1 MNVAL
6 SPRLSRVFALTILV
20 ALLSFIYIGLVQ
32 PLWDHY
38 SEARNSRAELQ
49 SALARASQTG
59 RALGELQA
67 ELRRLKERGVSGAGT
82 IQSPN
87 EPLAAAEL
95 QNRVKSSVEGARG
108 ELRSTQIL
116 PSHEEGVFQRIS
128 IRGQIAVNLAALQ
141 RIFYEFESASPL
153 LFLDNVDIR
162 VRPERRPNEI
172 TIDNPVLDV
181 RFDLYGY
188 IRRAT

>member
-6 SPRLSRVFALTILV
+6 SPRLSRAFALIILV
-20 ALLSFIYIGLVQ
+20 ALLSFIYIGLIQ
-32 PLWDHY
+32 PLLDHY
-38 SEARNSRAELQ
+38 ADARNSRVELQ
-49 SALARASQTG
+49 SVLARVTQTG
-59 RALGELQA
+59 RTLSELQA
-67 ELRRLKERGVSGAGT
+67 ELQRLKERGVSGAGAL
-82 IQSPN
+82 QSSN
-87 EPLAAAEL
+87 ESLAAAEL

-128 IRGQIAVNLAALQ
+128 IRGQISVNLEALQ

-153 LFLDNVDIR
+153 LFLDNVDVR
-162 VRPERRPNEI
+162 VRPERRPNEA
-172 TIDNPVLDV
+172 TTDNPVLDV

>member
-6 SPRLSRVFALTILV
+6 SPKLSRGLALTILV
-20 ALLSFIYIGLVQ
+20 ALLSFVYSGLVQ

-38 SEARNSRAELQ
+38 AAARSSRAQLESGL
-49 SALARASQTG
+49 LRAKQTG
-59 RALGELQA
+59 RTLSELQA
-67 ELRRLKERGVSGAGT
+67 ELARLKGHGMSGAGT

-87 EPLAAAEL
+87 ESLAAAEL
-95 QNRVKSSVEGARG
+95 QNRIKSSVEGARG

-116 PSHEEGVFQRIS
+116 PSREEGAFQRIS
-128 IRGQIAVNLAALQ
+128 IRGQISVNLEGLQ
-141 RIFYEFESASPL
+141 RIFYELESTSPL

-162 VRPERRPNEI
+162 VRPLRQSNEAA
-172 TIDNPVLDV
+172 TDNPVLDV

-188 IRRAT
+188 IRRTT